1 MESRAGYL
9 PGFVTGLFVGAVI
22 FLAVVKLAAAW

>member
-9 PGFVTGLFVGAVI
+9 PGFITGLLVGTAAFLVI
-22 FLAVVKLAAAW
+22 VKLAAAW